1 LSEQESMSADG
12 DIQIERRAYPRWV
25 IDLELT
31 FKVLKDNGGGVLK
44 KLLARTVKAVTKN
57 ISGGGALLLTGEALK
72 PGDRIEISLRLQSSE
87 TAINILAEV
96 TRAGVEG
103 DAVKFL
109 HVATESDEVLQGM
122 IRQKLR
128 YTVRSN
134 MTPQEALELARIEYF
149 LRMLDEELSS
159 RNL

>member
-1 LSEQESMSADG
+1 M
-12 DIQIERRAYPRWV
+12 

-31 FKVLKDNGGGVLK
+31 FKVIRDDGSGVLK
-44 KLLARTVKAVTKN
+44 KLLARTVKAVTRN

-87 TAINILAEV
+87 TAVNILAEV

-103 DAVKFL
+103 AAVRFL

-128 YTVRSN
+128 YSVRSN
-134 MTPQEALELARIEYF
+134 MTPQEALEMARKEYF

-159 RNL
+159 RNM